1 MSMCMYCVKDTM
13 TRKRAAAA
21 ATVIIKIQTKTTEQL

>member
-21 ATVIIKIQTKTTEQL
+21 IVIIKIQTKTTEQL